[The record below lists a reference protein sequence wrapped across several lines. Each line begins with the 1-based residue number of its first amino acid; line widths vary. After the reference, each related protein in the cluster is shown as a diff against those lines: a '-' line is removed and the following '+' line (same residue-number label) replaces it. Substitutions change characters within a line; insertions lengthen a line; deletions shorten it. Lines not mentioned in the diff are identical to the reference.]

1 MSCGQDGR
9 EKAVQEGR
17 KGALQETGNVFKR
30 RREKAMCGTGQSA
43 RTGQKRQK
51 GSAGRA
57 GKEPENILRI
67 SGGYP
72 EKSRRVFGEYSGNIR
87 EKEIRAKKEHQD
99 RVLCLRTDAL
109 KCAVRDSNPGHPD

>member
-72 EKSRRVFGEYSGNIR
+72 EKSRRVFGEYSGNILGKR
-87 EKEIRAKKEHQD
+87 DQSKK
-99 RVLCLRTDAL
+99 RT
-109 KCAVRDSNPGHPD
+109 PGPGAMPQN